1 MADNWSMLVAG
12 VKTLQG
18 DPGKLI
24 DEMRAAH
31 PKVMVQA
38 ADAQVVYG
46 REHAIGALYIAI
58 EALERNVLM
67 ANRPETEVLLRIACT
82 GQISEALKRAGL
94 KRGRAGCFIG
104 FSKDKAALKKFGERL
119 AKEFELDDSVLSP
132 TKTKRAR
139 LEKMLG
145 VRPKVDDGQFL
156 DFLLE
161 RAAIM
166 VKG

>member
-12 VKTLQG
+12 VRKLQG
-18 DPGKLI
+18 DPGRLI

-31 PKVMVQA
+31 PKVMVQG

-46 REHAIGALYIAI
+46 REHAIGALYMAI
-58 EALERNVLM
+58 EALERKVML
-67 ANRPETEVLLRIACT
+67 ANKPETEILLRIACT
-82 GQISEALKRAGL
+82 DQISEAITRAGF
-94 KRGRAGCFIG
+94 KNGEAGCFIA
-104 FSKDKAALKKFGERL
+104 FSKDKPALEKFGKHL

-132 TKTKRAR
+132 DKTKKAR
-139 LEKMLG
+139 LEKTLG
-145 VRPKVDDGQFL
+145 VRPKMHDGEFL

-161 RAAIM
+161 RAAIL

>member
-12 VKTLQG
+12 AKTLQD
-18 DPGKLI
+18 DPGGLI

-31 PKVMVQA
+31 PNVMVQA

-58 EALERNVLM
+58 EALERKVMM
-67 ANRPETEVLLRIACT
+67 ANKPEAEVLLRIACT
-82 GQISEALKRAGL
+82 DQISEALKSAGL
-94 KRGRAGCFIG
+94 KRNRAGCFIA
-104 FSKDKAALKKFGERL
+104 FSKDKPALEKFGEHL
-119 AKEFELDDSVLSP
+119 AREFELNDSVLSP
-132 TKTKRAR
+132 NKSKKTR

-145 VRPKVDDGQFL
+145 VKPKMDNGQFL

-161 RAAIM
+161 RAAIL

>member
-1 MADNWSMLVAG
+1 MADRWSVLVAG
-12 VKTLQG
+12 VKKLEG

-24 DEMRAAH
+24 DRIRAAH

-38 ADAQVVYG
+38 ADAKIVYG

-58 EALERNVLM
+58 EALERKVMM
-67 ANRPETEVLLRIACT
+67 ANKPETEVLLRLACT
-82 GQISEALKRAGL
+82 DQISEALKRAGL
-94 KRGRAGCFIG
+94 KKSHPGCFIA
-104 FSKDKAALKKFGERL
+104 FSKDAHAIKKFGEQI

-132 TKTKRAR
+132 DKAKKAR

-145 VRPKVDDGQFL
+145 ARPKVDDGQFF

-161 RAAIM
+161 RAAIL